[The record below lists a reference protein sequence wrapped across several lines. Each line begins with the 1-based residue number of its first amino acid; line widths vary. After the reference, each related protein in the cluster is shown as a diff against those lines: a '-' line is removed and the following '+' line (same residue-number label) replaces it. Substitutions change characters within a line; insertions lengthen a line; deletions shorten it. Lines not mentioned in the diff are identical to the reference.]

1 MIGYLLEDPTGTP
14 LREALLR
21 GDDLHAPAVVDLE
34 FASALRRAA
43 RGRPPEIARVS
54 ERIAAYR
61 ALPLQR
67 HSHEPLLERV
77 LDLPDVFSAYD
88 AAYVALAEQV
98 GAALLTEDRR
108 LARAIRA
115 SRVVDV
121 ELA

>member
-1 MIGYLLEDPTGTP
+1 MIGYLLEDPTGAP

-21 GDDLHAPAVVDLE
+21 GEDLHAPAVLDLE

-43 RGRPPEIARVS
+43 RGRRPKIAQVG

-67 HSHEPLLERV
+67 HSHELLLERV
-77 LDLPDVFSAYD
+77 LDLRDVLSAYD
-88 AAYVALAEQV
+88 AAYVALAEQL
-98 GAALLTEDRR
+98 GAALLTEDLR
-108 LARAIRA
+108 LARAVRG
-115 SRVVDV
+115 SRQVDI

>member
-1 MIGYLLEDPTGTP
+1 MAETFDFVQEKNI
-14 LREALLR
+14 ALVPSQLFKR
-21 GDDLHAPAVVDLE
+21 
-34 FASALRRAA
+34 
-43 RGRPPEIARVS
+43 
-54 ERIAAYR
+54 
-61 ALPLQR
+61 PLQR

-77 LDLPDVFSAYD
+77 LDLRDVFSAYD

-98 GAALLTEDRR
+98 GAALLTGDLR